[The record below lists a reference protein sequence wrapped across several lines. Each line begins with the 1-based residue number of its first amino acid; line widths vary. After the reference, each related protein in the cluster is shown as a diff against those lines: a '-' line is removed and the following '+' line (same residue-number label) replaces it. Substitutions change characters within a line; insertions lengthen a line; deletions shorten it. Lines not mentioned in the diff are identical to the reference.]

1 MGKIQ
6 SISELDEA
14 IQMLE
19 RKREEEVE
27 MLRVVFYQTYES
39 VKPINMIKNIFKE
52 SLEPQNIKDS
62 LVNTSV
68 GFGFGYLSK
77 LLFQGVVRVPFKKIF
92 GSALMLGV
100 ENLIAKNPEVVSSL
114 ASFILNTFS
123 KKPEQNIME
132 EMEYEHQDIHRE
144 PDEEQIDL
152 ETIY

>member
-39 VKPINMIKNIFKE
+39 VKPINMIKNMFKE
-52 SLEPQNIKDS
+52 SVEPQNIKDS

-68 GFGFGYLSK
+68 GLGFGYLSK
-77 LLFQGVVRVPFKKIF
+77 LLFQGVVRVPFKNMI

-114 ASFILNTFS
+114 ASFFLNTFS
-123 KKPEQNIME
+123 KKPKQNIKE
-132 EMEYEHQDIHRE
+132 EMDYEHQDIHRE
-144 PDEEQIDL
+144 TDDEPIDL